1 MVAPPAPFL
10 FAPARVIAILAVLA
24 GCTPSYSPDTYAS
37 TAVQQASKVE
47 QGVVAGVR
55 KVAVTASGATGA
67 VTGAAAG
74 GIAGSQAPV
83 GGLSA
88 FTALGGSL
96 VGGLIGTGV
105 ERAAGDT
112 TAYEYVV
119 RKTSNGELLS
129 VTQKDEVPLA
139 LGQKVLVIA
148 GSQARIVPDYTTP
161 ADAAGFKPMEVT
173 GQAPAVRP
181 PVRSEPIAVP

>member
-1 MVAPPAPFL
+1 MSVQPAPFAPAL
-10 FAPARVIAILAVLA
+10 FAAFVALLG
-24 GCTPSYSPDTYAS
+24 GCAPSYSPDTYAS

-55 KVAVTASGATGA
+55 KVAVSASGATGA

-83 GGLSA
+83 GGVGTA

-96 VGGLIGTGV
+96 VGGLIGAGV

-112 TAYEYVV
+112 TAWEYVV
-119 RKTSNGELLS
+119 RKTSNGELVS
-129 VTQKDEVPLA
+129 VTQIDPVPLA

-148 GSQARIVPDYTTP
+148 GPQARIVPDYTTP
-161 ADAAGFKPMEVT
+161 ADAAGFKPAETT
-173 GQAPAVRP
+173 GYAPAVRP
-181 PVRSEPIAVP
+181 PVTSEPISVP